1 MPLLG
6 LGVYKTDSPGEMR
19 GAVAALE
26 AGYRSF
32 DTAQRY
38 GNKAPP
44 GEVLQSCGA
53 PREDL
58 SPDGKPDLCST
69 RYDRVLSSFEESLS
83 RLCADRLDLF
93 FIHRP
98 DQQRGRL
105 LDARRAMERLYEEG
119 RARGVC
125 NCTVRRLEWLLE
137 ECRVPPAVNQVERHP
152 LLNETALYAWCSA
165 RRTALRSR
173 APRMWGKPDP
183 PPRARLAHAAVRR
196 RRSPCAGICS
206 AALR

>member
-38 GNKAPP
+38 GNKALP

-58 SPDGKPDLCST
+58 SPDGKLDLCST
-69 RYDRVLSSFEESLS
+69 RYDRVLPSFEESLS
-83 RLCADRLDLF
+83 RLRSDRLDLF

-105 LDARRAMERLYEEG
+105 LDARRTMERLYEEG

-152 LLNETALYAWCSA
+152 LLRETALYTWCGA

-173 APRMWGKPDP
+173 APRMWGPVSAP
-183 PPRARLAHAAVRR
+183 LVRLA
-196 RRSPCAGICS
+196 
-206 AALR
+206 